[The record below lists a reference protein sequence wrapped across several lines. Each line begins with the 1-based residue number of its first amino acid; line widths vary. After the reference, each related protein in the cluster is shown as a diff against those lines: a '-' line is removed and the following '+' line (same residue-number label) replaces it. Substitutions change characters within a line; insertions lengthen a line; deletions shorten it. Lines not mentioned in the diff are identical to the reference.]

1 MESKISKF
9 FTKARSILA
18 KDIRL
23 FNADSSARVN
33 NMPFLPSWFWT
44 AKLGMPR
51 NIDYYELRQYAKAPW
66 VQMVKAAIKK
76 QIMTIEWDIVNT
88 DSEDEQV
95 YEEDMLK
102 AKTLLDQ
109 PNRNGQSFG
118 ELWGMFMDDVLD
130 IDAGVIFKGRNGS
143 GELVE
148 LYAHD
153 GSKFLFDVEEHGIIQ
168 GYYQYSYKFPN
179 NQPRFFDKKDIIY
192 GKIGHNTDNYPYG
205 WSPLQSIQQQLELM
219 IQSDRYNKEFFK
231 NNATP
236 DGIVS
241 IPMERES
248 LERFKFAWQQEVKG
262 KPHKLI
268 FHNSEAT
275 FTPLATSNKD
285 MEWLEGQKWYFHAI
299 FAAYGLSPQEVGFYE
314 NSNRSTGESQERV
327 SVKNAIKPYLK
338 LITDKINREIIPEI
352 VGHDKIK
359 FQFSPK
365 DDAAEKIE
373 HDQTMQK
380 LAANVIT
387 INEVRRDNGL
397 EPVEWGDQPMAM
409 MMQDRMIESGA
420 MDNNDKEEDN
430 PKDKKKE
437 EKPEDKEKERT
448 EREEAKA
455 LYTQLF
461 KGFMINGKQ

>member
-76 QIMTIEWDIVNT
+76 QIMTIEWDIVNS
-88 DSEDEQV
+88 DEEDEQV

-153 GSKFLFDVEEHGIIQ
+153 GSKFLFDVEEHGIIKGITNTLTSSQ
-168 GYYQYSYKFPN
+168 IINHVSLIRKILFMV
-179 NQPRFFDKKDIIY
+179 RLDIILTT
-192 GKIGHNTDNYPYG
+192 I
-205 WSPLQSIQQQLELM
+205 LM
-219 IQSDRYNKEFFK
+219 VGVRYNLS
-231 NNATP
+231 NN
-236 DGIVS
+236 
-241 IPMERES
+241 
-248 LERFKFAWQQEVKG
+248 
-262 KPHKLI
+262 
-268 FHNSEAT
+268 N
-275 FTPLATSNKD
+275 
-285 MEWLEGQKWYFHAI
+285 
-299 FAAYGLSPQEVGFYE
+299 LS
-314 NSNRSTGESQERV
+314 
-327 SVKNAIKPYLK
+327 
-338 LITDKINREIIPEI
+338 
-352 VGHDKIK
+352 
-359 FQFSPK
+359 
-365 DDAAEKIE
+365 
-373 HDQTMQK
+373 
-380 LAANVIT
+380 
-387 INEVRRDNGL
+387 
-397 EPVEWGDQPMAM
+397 
-409 MMQDRMIESGA
+409 
-420 MDNNDKEEDN
+420 
-430 PKDKKKE
+430 
-437 EKPEDKEKERT
+437 
-448 EREEAKA
+448 
-455 LYTQLF
+455 
-461 KGFMINGKQ
+461 